1 MRIKGVGICLALSV
15 FMLTSC
21 GQENAAASSQTSI
34 EPVPGPKGDKG
45 EDGRSVLTGEGAPAD
60 SLGTDGDSYID
71 VSTFGFYTKEN
82 GAWALKGT
90 IKGSDGLD
98 GLDGQNGK
106 DGKNGASVLSGTSA
120 PSDDVGVN
128 GDFYIDTTNYDF
140 YKKTEGAWEKVG
152 NIQGQKGE
160 KGDAGETYFANT
172 FLPANGGYLYS
183 DKGSY
188 KQGETIALTAVAQK
202 GYTLE
207 GIEVIKDGDVFVYGQ
222 DSGLSNLLANGIE
235 EKENGYVFRPL
246 FFKTDATF
254 EVAASEIAQIGA
266 KGDGTYNLRESTYGT
281 STNGVTFGSSGNAI
295 KIIGQKDSEGK
306 PATTIY
312 VSEESSF
319 FALDYLSL
327 ENVNVILSEDYKD
340 GNSIF
345 KFDALYASLK
355 NVTITVDKEVSAAL
369 NFKTGNFAMKDV
381 KIKANDSLLTTAV
394 LFSET
399 EGTKLANVAID
410 TFKVSTVKGTNYGV
424 YAGSI
429 FKSYWDALGFKFAIK
444 NSSFGEEATPIGEM
458 WSHFRQKDP
467 ISTRFGIDSALYKK
481 NMKTSSFAMENT
493 AIYSKLSTT
502 YRDDVYE
509 PSPALITFRMMQTED
524 DSDYTQRRVFA
535 DILLDIRSATFNGTA
550 ITSDKVA
557 FGKDGSVPLTTL
569 YSFDS
574 SEDTWYGLRTLFSY
588 NAVFPYGQVDGVEAK
603 LALQGNYPQ

>member
-1 MRIKGVGICLALSV
+1 MRIKGVGVCLALSV
-15 FMLTSC
+15 FMLTAC
-21 GQENAAASSQTSI
+21 GQENEGASSQISI

-45 EDGRSVLTGEGAPAD
+45 EDGKSVLTGEGAPAD
-60 SLGTDGDSYID
+60 SLGTDGESYID
-71 VSTFGFYTKEN
+71 VSTFDFYTKEN
-82 GAWALKGT
+82 GAWAKKGT

-98 GLDGQNGK
+98 GLNGQNGK
-106 DGKNGASVLSGTSA
+106 DGKNGASVLSGASA
-120 PSDDVGVN
+120 PTDEVGAN

-140 YKKTEGAWEKVG
+140 YKKTEGTWEKIG

-160 KGDAGETYFANT
+160 KGDDGETYFANT
-172 FLPANGGYLYS
+172 FLPTTGGYLFS
-183 DKGSY
+183 NKGSY
-188 KQGETIALTAVAQK
+188 REGETIGLTAIAQK

-207 GIEVIKDGDVFVYGQ
+207 GIEVIKDGGAFVYGQ
-222 DSGLSNLLANGIE
+222 DSGLSDLLANGIE
-235 EKENGYVFRPL
+235 AKENGYVFRPL

-254 EVAASEIAQIGA
+254 EVGASEIEQIGS
-266 KGDGTYNLRESTYGT
+266 KGDGIYNLSEATYGT
-281 STNGVTFGSSGNAI
+281 STNGVTFGSNGNAI
-295 KIIGQKDSEGK
+295 KIVGQKDSEGK

-312 VSEESSF
+312 VSKESSF
-319 FALDYLSL
+319 SALDYLSL

-355 NVTITVDKEVSAAL
+355 NVTITVDKEVAVAL

-381 KIKANDSLLTTAV
+381 TIKASDSKLMTAV

-399 EGTKLANVAID
+399 EATKLANVAID
-410 TFKVSTVKGTNYGV
+410 NFKVSTVKGTNYGV
-424 YAGSI
+424 YAGSV
-429 FKSYWDALGFKFAIK
+429 FKSYWDALGFKFTIK

-458 WSHFRQKDP
+458 WSHFRQKDH
-467 ISTRFGIDSALYKK
+467 ISNRFGIDNALYKK
-481 NMKTSSFAMENT
+481 NMKVASFTMENT
-493 AIYSKLSTT
+493 TIYSKLSTT
-502 YRDDVYE
+502 YRDDFYE

-535 DILLDIRSATFNGTA
+535 DILLDIRSTTFNGMA

-557 FGKDGSVPLTTL
+557 FGADGSVPLTTL

-574 SEDTWYGLRTLFSY
+574 SEDSWYGLRTIFSY

-603 LALQGNYPQ
+603 LAIQGKYPQ